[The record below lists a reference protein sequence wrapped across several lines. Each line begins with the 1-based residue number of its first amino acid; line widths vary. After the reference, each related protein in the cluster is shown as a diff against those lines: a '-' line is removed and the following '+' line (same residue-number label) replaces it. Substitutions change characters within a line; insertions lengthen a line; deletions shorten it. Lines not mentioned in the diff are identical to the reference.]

1 MPKRDILE
9 DLLNHLDNIEMAM
22 NDKAEE
28 LLAAA
33 NQVIDLRQELTDR
46 GPKAPDIAAIKGEL
60 FDIWN
65 SVMETPYDE
74 DF

>member
-9 DLLNHLDNIEMAM
+9 DLLNHIDNLEMAM
-22 NDKAEE
+22 NDKVENI
-28 LLAAA
+28 LAATD
-33 NQVIDLRQELTDR
+33 QLIDIRQELTDR
-46 GPKAPDIAAIKGEL
+46 GPKAPDVAAIKGEL

-65 SVMETPYDE
+65 SVMESEYDE